1 MGSADIKKEDIK
13 LREVYLEDLKS
24 VINLYQNSLAI
35 VKHANGSGKVLTSDF
50 GLPIGIAERSGKVI
64 AYSRVNIDSKGKPV
78 FQIHSNEAF
87 GTDTVCEKLNRFS
100 EKRFTAIW
108 GADATQSLSSNK
120 PFQNAID
127 RLVDWLNHC
136 N

>member
-1 MGSADIKKEDIK
+1 MGSTEIKKEDIK

-24 VINLYQNSLAI
+24 VINLYQNSLAP
-35 VKHANGSGKVLTSDF
+35 VKHANGSGKELTSDF
-50 GLPIGIAERSGKVI
+50 GLPIGIAEKSGKVI

-78 FQIHSNEAF
+78 FQIHSNEVC
-87 GTDTVCEKLNRFS
+87 GTDTVCENLNSFS

-108 GADATQSLSSNK
+108 GADEEQSLSLNK
-120 PFQNAID
+120 PVQNAISK
-127 RLVDWLNHC
+127 LVNWLNHC